1 MSKHVFDQA
10 IALTATGEGT
20 YSGAT
25 SPAYANMIGPYGGIT
40 AATVLHGVMQHPALL
55 GEPLNKVSFR
65 RRIDEMD
72 LLEPIE
78 GERTGGAHRPAQL
91 WRLKDRRPGALTLTD
106 RLLGPAVLAP

>member
-1 MSKHVFDQA
+1 MGST
-10 IALTATGEGT
+10 LP
-20 YSGAT
+20 SGSMTVPPAARRQD
-25 SPAYANMIGPYGGIT
+25 SPAASTRFGSASTRMMLSSP
-40 AATVLHGVMQHPALL
+40 
-55 GEPLNKVSFR
+55 VSFR

-91 WRLKDRRPGALTLTD
+91 WRLKDRRRGALTLTD